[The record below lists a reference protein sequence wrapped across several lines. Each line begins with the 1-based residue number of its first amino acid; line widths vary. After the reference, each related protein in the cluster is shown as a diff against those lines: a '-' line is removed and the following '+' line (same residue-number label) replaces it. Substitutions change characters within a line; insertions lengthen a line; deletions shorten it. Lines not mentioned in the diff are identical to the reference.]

1 MNRQKITP
9 QRISAGT
16 FAAGILLII
25 IKAPHSFDVGIF
37 FVIVAAGILGW
48 DRRRWPG
55 MIGGAMA
62 AILGAMALM
71 SLRTNYAAG
80 PLPAW
85 ALFTLISA
93 LFAYASFR
101 RIK

>member
-9 QRISAGT
+9 RKISAGT
-16 FAAGILLII
+16 FAAGVLLILV
-25 IKAPHSFDVGIF
+25 KAPHSFDVGIF
-37 FVIVAAGILGW
+37 FIIIAAAILGW
-48 DRRRWPG
+48 DRRRWFG
-55 MIGGAMA
+55 MAGGVFA
-62 AILGAMALM
+62 AILGAMALIA
-71 SLRTNYAAG
+71 LPTNYTAG

-85 ALFTLISA
+85 AFFMLISI